1 MHNLQDYIKVYDDIL
16 DKEAC
21 DNIIAKFEISEQLAK
36 VESDIYKF
44 HQLNITQKEDW
55 KDTSEMLAS
64 LSYSAAT
71 AYFNDIEVPVVPQL
85 EGFEEIRI
93 KRYQPGENE
102 RFDVH
107 VDVGDQRTSK
117 RFLVIFCYLN
127 DVEEGGETT
136 FPTLGINIK
145 PKAGRVLMFPPMWMF
160 PHEAKAPISN
170 NKYIVGTYLHY
181 VNK

>member
-1 MHNLQDYIKVYDDIL
+1 MQSLQDYIKVYDDIL
-16 DKEAC
+16 DKETC
-21 DNIIAKFEISEQLAK
+21 DLIIEKYEKSVEHEK
-36 VESDIYKF
+36 VSSDIYRF
-44 HQLNITQKEDW
+44 EQLNITKLDEW
-55 KDTSEMLAS
+55 KDISEMFAG
-64 LSYSAAT
+64 LSYSAAS
-71 AYFNDIEVPVVPQL
+71 AYFNDVEVPIVPQL

-93 KRYQPGENE
+93 KRYRPCEHE

-107 VDVGDQRTSK
+107 VDVGDHRTSK

-136 FPTLGINIK
+136 FPTLGLKIK

-160 PHEAKAPISN
+160 PHDARVPVSS

-181 VNK
+181 V

>member
-16 DKEAC
+16 DKETC
-21 DNIIAKFEISEQLAK
+21 DSIIAKYEQSVEHEK
-36 VESDIYKF
+36 VSSDIYKF
-44 HQLNITQKEDW
+44 EQLNIIKLDEW
-55 KDTSEMLAS
+55 KDISEMLAG

-71 AYFNDIEVPVVPQL
+71 AYFNDIEVPIIPQL

-93 KRYQPGENE
+93 KRYRPGENE

-107 VDVGDQRTSK
+107 VDVGDYRTAK

-127 DVEEGGETT
+127 DVEEGGETS
-136 FPTLGINIK
+136 FPTLGIDIK

-160 PHEAKAPISN
+160 PHEAKMPVSS

-181 VNK
+181 V

>member
-1 MHNLQDYIKVYDDIL
+1 MQTLQDYIKVYDDIL
-16 DKEAC
+16 DKETC
-21 DNIIAKFEISEQLAK
+21 DNIIKKFEASEQLTK

-44 HQLNITQKEDW
+44 HQLNITQSEDW
-55 KDTSEMLAS
+55 KEISEMLAG

-71 AYFNDIEVPVVPQL
+71 AYFNDVEVPVVPQL

-107 VDVGDQRTSK
+107 VDAGDQRTSK

-127 DVEEGGETT
+127 DVEEGGETS

-145 PKAGRVLMFPPMWMF
+145 PKTGRVLMFPPMWMF
-160 PHEAKAPISN
+160 PHEAKVPVSN
-170 NKYIVGTYLHY
+170 NKYIVGTYLHFI
-181 VNK
+181 